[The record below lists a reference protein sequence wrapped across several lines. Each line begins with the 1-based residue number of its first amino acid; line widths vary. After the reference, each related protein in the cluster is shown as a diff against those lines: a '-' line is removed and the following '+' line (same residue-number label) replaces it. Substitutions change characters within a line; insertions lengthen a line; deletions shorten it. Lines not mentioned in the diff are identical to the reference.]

1 MRLGV
6 IRTLM
11 RVISRYDIP
20 TVALLITV
28 LIVSLIP
35 LPYTPTEPSQ
45 LTGTLQDTLLTK
57 SPYLPSSTFRLECGA
72 RGKLQKADCQRAPR
86 VG

>member
-20 TVALLITV
+20 TVTLLITL
-28 LIVSLIP
+28 LIVSPDPSTLH
-35 LPYTPTEPSQ
+35 PYRT